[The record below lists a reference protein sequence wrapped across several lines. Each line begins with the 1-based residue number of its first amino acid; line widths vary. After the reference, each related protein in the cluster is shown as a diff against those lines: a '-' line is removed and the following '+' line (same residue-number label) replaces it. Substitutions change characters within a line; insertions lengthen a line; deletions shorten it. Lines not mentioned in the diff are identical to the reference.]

1 MAQGT
6 AAEEGLQHLAQLE
19 KKILRTV
26 ELLQSARAEKEE
38 WMREKT
44 HVRRRLVEQ
53 DQLLRSLQER
63 VARLEKERDSIKT
76 RVHRMLEQVD
86 SLTQAASD
94 GD

>member
-6 AAEEGLQHLAQLE
+6 AADEGLQHLGHLE
-19 KKILRTV
+19 KKILKTV

-38 WMREKT
+38 WLREKV

>member
-1 MAQGT
+1 MLGRHSTSSGETGQDNPTGT
-6 AAEEGLQHLAQLE
+6 SS
-19 KKILRTV
+19 TV

>member
-6 AAEEGLQHLAQLE
+6 AAEEGLQHLANLE

-26 ELLQSARAEKEE
+26 EQLHAARAEKEE
-38 WMREKT
+38 WAREKN
-44 HVRRRLVEQ
+44 HVRRKLVEQ

-63 VARLEKERDSIKT
+63 VARLEKERDGIKT

-86 SLTQAASD
+86 SLAQAGLD
-94 GD
+94 GE